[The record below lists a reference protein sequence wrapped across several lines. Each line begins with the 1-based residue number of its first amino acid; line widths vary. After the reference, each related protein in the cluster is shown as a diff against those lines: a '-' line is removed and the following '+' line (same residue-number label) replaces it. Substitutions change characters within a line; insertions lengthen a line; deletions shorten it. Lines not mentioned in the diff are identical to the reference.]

1 MEIREIKQKLK
12 IETVLAHYNLKPDRH
27 HFLKCPFHDDEDP
40 SLKIYPET
48 NTFNCFGCGAAGD
61 VIEFI
66 ERYDKRGKHEAI
78 LKAKSMI
85 DPSAGII
92 QRAMIQTERT
102 RKR

>member
-1 MEIREIKQKLK
+1 MEIREIKERLS
-12 IETVLAHYNLKPDRH
+12 IEKVLRHYNLKPDRH
-27 HFLKCPFHDDEDP
+27 NFLKCPFHNDEDP

-85 DPSAGII
+85 DPTAEII
-92 QRAMIQTERT
+92 QKRTTQTRRA
-102 RKR
+102 